1 MTEDER
7 FFQMFQTAPSEAKNA
22 AITATGMFIAFV
34 KRREGQPFDT
44 QPTAR
49 RVETERPS
57 YLSQKVVVQ
66 PAVAVRAPVE
76 SAEPVAVAPVERSA
90 ESSSASLGGL
100 RRVNKY
106 SPEQRAVIRREL
118 VRRIYEP
125 GLSRDLVDRI
135 VDLQEDGVRAYEI
148 NAAIER
154 AKEDAEVCKAT
165 EGAKGVR
172 FAWMSLSAW
181 AKNEY
186 KNRGVD
192 MPPCSKVF
200 EPEPQKPKPRVEV
213 YYRDVNGS
221 ACSVV
226 TAKLSEDEAITL
238 SDLLDEERLA
248 PQEVNERIAEYA
260 ARVDKNNAA

>member
-1 MTEDER
+1 MNETER
-7 FFQMFQTAPSEAKNA
+7 FLKLLDSAPDELKGKAVTAISL
-22 AITATGMFIAFV
+22 FFDFV
-34 KRREGQPFDT
+34 KRKGGRLFI
-44 QPTAR
+44 
-49 RVETERPS
+49 ETSP
-57 YLSQKVVVQ
+57 
-66 PAVAVRAPVE
+66 
-76 SAEPVAVAPVERSA
+76 EPVAPRRNEPPSFNQVEEAAVNAERSDVAPSPVERSA
-90 ESSSASLGGL
+90 ESSSATLGGL

-125 GLSRDLVDRI
+125 ELSRDLVDRI
-135 VDLQEDGVRAYEI
+135 VDLQEGGVRAYEI

-154 AKEDAEVCKAT
+154 AKEDAEVYKTTA
-165 EGAKGVR
+165 GAKGLR

-200 EPEPQKPKPRVEV
+200 ESEPQKPKPRVEV

-226 TAKLSEDEAITL
+226 TAKLSEDEATTL

-260 ARVDKNNAA
+260 ARVNKNNAA

>member
-1 MTEDER
+1 MPTDSELLTLFHPLQER
-7 FFQMFQTAPSEAKNA
+7 AKEEV
-22 AITATGMFIAFV
+22 ITGMKFLVSCLKDFNC
-34 KRREGQPFDT
+34 QNSTP
-44 QPTAR
+44 PTAR
-49 RVETERPS
+49 RAESPIPLAKNAS
-57 YLSQKVVVQ
+57 SLPQ
-66 PAVAVRAPVE
+66 PAVAVRASVE
-76 SAEPVAVAPVERSA
+76 SAEPAVASPVERSA

-125 GLSRDLVDRI
+125 ELSRDLVDRI

-154 AKEDAEVCKAT
+154 AKEDAEVYKT
-165 EGAKGVR
+165 TDGAKGVR

-200 EPEPQKPKPRVEV
+200 ESEPQKPKPRVEV

-226 TAKLSEDEAITL
+226 TAKLSEDEATTL

-260 ARVDKNNAA
+260 ARVNKNNAA